1 MLRNFFFLLLAAAA
15 GFAQDGANPFDR
27 PPADVDKALR
37 AHISEFF
44 QCHITG
50 EYRKAEAL
58 VAEDTKD
65 LYYNG
70 NKPKYY
76 SFEILRIDYSE
87 NYTKAKATVLA
98 EMLINAPGFDRPHKF
113 PIPSYWKME
122 NGEWRWY
129 VDQSQLLDTPFG
141 RRKETD
147 LKGLQ
152 GPIPSALNIPTTID
166 FAMNKVKPDKSS
178 VALKRGESAEVS
190 FSNNATGFVGVALY
204 TPIPGLEVSPARVDV
219 KPGGKAS
226 FTLKV
231 AAGANVSTEAPAS
244 VTFKVE
250 QTGELIPVEVKISQ

>member
-15 GFAQDGANPFDR
+15 GFAQERANPFDR

-113 PIPSYWKME
+113 PIPSYWKLE
-122 NGEWRWY
+122 KGEWRWY
-129 VDQSQLLDTPFG
+129 VDQSQILDTPFG
-141 RRKETD
+141 RRKESD
-147 LKGLQ
+147 LSGIR
-152 GPIPSALNIPTTID
+152 GPFPSAANIPTTID

-178 VALKRGESAEVS
+178 LALKRGESAEVS
-190 FSNNATGFVGVALY
+190 FSNSATGAVRVALY
-204 TPIPGLEVSPARVDV
+204 TPVPGLEVSPARADV
-219 KPGGKAS
+219 QPGGKAS
-226 FTLKV
+226 FTVKV
-231 AAGANVSTEAPAS
+231 AADAKPSTGVPS
-244 VTFKVE
+244 TVTFRVE
-250 QTGELIPVEVKISQ
+250 QTGELIPVEVKIN